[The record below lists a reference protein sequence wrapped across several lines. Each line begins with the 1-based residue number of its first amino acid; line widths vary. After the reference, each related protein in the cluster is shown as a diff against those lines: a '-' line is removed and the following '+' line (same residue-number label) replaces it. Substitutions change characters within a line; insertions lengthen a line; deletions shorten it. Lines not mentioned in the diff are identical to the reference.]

1 MLCQSLTTLHAL
13 LSSHLF
19 AIKRRL
25 PLHVLW
31 WTGCFPYLVFQKC
44 CTLIEAHNLKTKS
57 SESYKHYVVTK
68 KLEPHRIGHKVV
80 QYWRVCIVPVS
91 YTHLTLPTKA

>member
-31 WTGCFPYLVFQKC
+31 WTECCPYLVFQKC

-57 SESYKHYVVTK
+57 SESYKHCGYKKTRTTPYRPQGSSVLESVHSTMYVRHVM
-68 KLEPHRIGHKVV
+68 
-80 QYWRVCIVPVS
+80 
-91 YTHLTLPTKA
+91 